1 MLVSLSS
8 VLILGNRDIETT
20 IRTNYIIHCKLG
32 EDQGATGRARDYLI
46 AALIEDPCMKMDTGA
61 HAQHL
66 LGLKGIVCAIAEAD
80 T

>member
-1 MLVSLSS
+1 MLGSLSS

-20 IRTNYIIHCKLG
+20 IRTHYKLG
-32 EDQGATGRARDYLI
+32 EERRAGHETTYKLI
-46 AALIEDPCMKMDTGA
+46 ATLIEDPCLKMDTGA
-61 HAQHL
+61 HTQHL